1 MWDSRDIF
9 LISASTNEGAC
20 YACPLGTYCNP
31 DPTPCPFDK
40 FCPVDKTYAPT
51 FVGAFEKASCYVEQA
66 LKKLK
71 TFQLK
76 HGMVI
81 VEEEIAASQDC
92 RFFCIQEIFLKI
104 LMPKIYFFNPSNF
117 GEMKKDE
124 NCSGF
129 SSFVRQTNK
138 KTCVFLKFPSTS
150 TDTEK
155 LWTNY
160 NL

>member
-1 MWDSRDIF
+1 MLLIVRLSRYFF

-31 DPTPCPFDK
+31 DPTPCPFDN

-51 FVGAFEKASCYVEQA
+51 FVGAFEKASCYVKQA

-81 VEEEIAASQDC
+81 IEEEITASQDC

-117 GEMKKDE
+117 GNAAGKSRERTDVPFKVL
-124 NCSGF
+124 SLIL
-129 SSFVRQTNK
+129 SRRQLQ
-138 KTCVFLKFPSTS
+138 FF
-150 TDTEK
+150 
-155 LWTNY
+155 
-160 NL
+160 